1 MVDQLIEHRVSSCTF
16 TTTQLK
22 MLLTAPNRSR
32 LPEWT
37 SLRSMVVG
45 GEKIPPWVVRE
56 FHNLRLPQASI
67 FNGYAPSET
76 TVCNSLRKL
85 LPEDAKRLE
94 IPLERPL
101 FPARFYILDDNLD
114 PVLVGL
120 GGELYIG
127 GPIVNNGYVKREEVT
142 AVSFLRDPFAS
153 ITEIE
158 NGDGKL
164 YRTGDAFRLL
174 QDGTIQAIG
183 RIGGDRQVKIRGM
196 RTELGEIENVIYE
209 ACQDV
214 DDPEACLVSLVAVVY
229 YETGALGG
237 VLAAYITTNNVG
249 VEDCE
254 RQRSLKAYVRLRIRA
269 TLPLHMVPSAFVFL
283 STLPRTV
290 SGKIDYK
297 TMLTWDPPSP
307 EAVAPNGALERG
319 QQLTEIQS
327 TIASI
332 WKKVLN
338 LDASLTCADDFFAL
352 GGHSLILV
360 TIQRA
365 IEERFH
371 VTLSLSDMF
380 AAPTIQGMESIIVP
394 HLTRG
399 GMATRVV
406 NGTGTD
412 NSIHDWNASS
422 GYPGIPADNFVDWD
436 KEGSLPEHFDWYVDT
451 PRFRKASAV
460 ALTGACTMAGA
471 HFIHHT
477 LQRTDLEL
485 HCIAVESSDADSARL
500 HVLSNLE
507 HWCLLRD
514 ISPDAL
520 SRLTVYEGCL
530 SHPTLG
536 LSSSQIATLDR
547 EVHAIY
553 QLDSEVSLLKR
564 YGNLRASNVGSLQ
577 FLISLAHGDAN
588 NTKAIHYLSTW
599 GVPHLQAWHETELQN
614 NEWLVKEVEMTNM
627 KPGANASLGY
637 LKARW
642 ACESMLYQAARR
654 GIPVTIFRSCMCGS
668 SPRSGVAL
676 DRTDINRRILEGSLQ
691 TGLFPDFSSDRG
703 GGMSWVTADFLVES
717 MLFLSLH
724 HPGRGGR
731 AKIYHLVSD
740 VHVPY
745 TDMALMLSRGSDGQR
760 LRSCEPSEWFRAL
773 RDSGNPEMA
782 MQAEV
787 LERWCEA
794 GWVPF
799 GLQAKDTLA
808 LLKTAGGIV
817 PPKMERDSL
826 LKLVVG
832 ERGF

>member
-1 MVDQLIEHRVSSCTF
+1 
-16 TTTQLK
+16 
-22 MLLTAPNRSR
+22 
-32 LPEWT
+32 
-37 SLRSMVVG
+37 MVVG
-45 GEKIPPWVVRE
+45 GEQIPPWVVRD

-85 LPEDAKRLE
+85 LPEDAKRSE

-101 FPARFYILDDNLD
+101 FPARFYILDENLD
-114 PVLVGL
+114 PVPVGL
-120 GGELYIG
+120 GGELFIG
-127 GPIVNNGYVKREEVT
+127 GPIVNNGYIKREEVT

-214 DDPEACLVSLVAVVY
+214 DDAEACPVSLVAVVY

-249 VEDCE
+249 VANVE
-254 RQRSLKAYVRLRIRA
+254 RQRSLKAYVQLRIRT
-269 TLPLHMVPSAFVFL
+269 TLPVHMVPSAFVFL
-283 STLPRTV
+283 SALPRTV

-307 EAVAPNGALERG
+307 EAAAPNGALERRRKM
-319 QQLTEIQS
+319 TEIQS

-338 LDASLTCADDFFAL
+338 LDANLSGADDFFAL

-371 VTLSLSDMF
+371 VTPTLSDMF
-380 AAPTIQGMESIIVP
+380 AAPTIEGMEGLIVP
-394 HLTRG
+394 HLRNG
-399 GMATRVV
+399 QMARQEV
-406 NGTGTD
+406 NGIKTANGV
-412 NSIHDWNASS
+412 HDWNGSS
-422 GYPGIPADNFVDWD
+422 GLTGTPADNFVDWD
-436 KEGSLPEHFDWYVDT
+436 KEGSLPEHFDWYVDAS
-451 PRFRKASAV
+451 RFPKASAV

-485 HCIAVESSDADSARL
+485 HCIAVEGSDPDNARMQ
-500 HVLSNLE
+500 VLSNLK

-520 SRLTVYEGCL
+520 SRLTVYKGSL

-564 YGNLRASNVGSLQ
+564 YDNLRASNVGSLH
-577 FLISLAHGDAN
+577 FLVSLAHGDVN

-599 GVPHLQAWHETELQN
+599 GVPHLQAWHESELQN
-614 NEWLVKEVEMTNM
+614 DEWLVKEVEMTNM
-627 KPGANASLGY
+627 KPGPNATLGY

-642 ACESMLYQAARR
+642 ACESILYQAARR

-691 TGLFPDFSSDRG
+691 TGLVPDFSSERG
-703 GGMSWVTADFLVES
+703 GGMSWITADFLVES
-717 MLFLSLH
+717 MLFLSQH

-731 AKIYHLVSD
+731 AKVYHLVSD

-745 TDMALMLSRGSDGQR
+745 TEMALLLSRGHDGQR
-760 LRSCEPSEWFRAL
+760 LRSCEPGEWFQAL
-773 RDSGNPEMA
+773 RDSENPEMV

-794 GWVPF
+794 GWIPF

-808 LLKTAGGIV
+808 LLKKAGGIV
-817 PPKMERDSL
+817 PPKMNRDSL